1 MGALYQTVRRIEG
14 VIERKRL
21 PLYKTRG
28 LIGLRAGFLLGM
40 VTPETPD
47 DPMRIAALKA
57 AARDVLG
64 EEI

>member
-1 MGALYQTVRRIEG
+1 MGALYETVRRVEG
-14 VIERKRL
+14 VIERRGL

-40 VTPETPD
+40 VTPDTPD
-47 DPMRIAALKA
+47 DPLRIAALEA

-64 EEI
+64 EQI

>member
-1 MGALYQTVRRIEG
+1 MGALHETVRRIEAA
-14 VIERKRL
+14 IERKRL

-40 VTPETPD
+40 VTPDTPD
-47 DPMRIAALKA
+47 DPLRIAALKA
-57 AARDVLG
+57 AAREVLG

>member
-1 MGALYQTVRRIEG
+1 MGALYETVRRIEG
-14 VIERKRL
+14 LIEKKGL

-40 VTPETPD
+40 VTPDTPD
-47 DPMRIAALKA
+47 DPLRIAALRV

-64 EEI
+64 EPM

>member
-1 MGALYQTVRRIEG
+1 MGAIYETVKRIEAA
-14 VIERKRL
+14 IERRRL

-28 LIGLRAGFLLGM
+28 LIALRAGFLLGM
-40 VTPETPD
+40 VTPDTPD
-47 DPMRIAALKA
+47 DPLRMAALKA

>member
-1 MGALYQTVRRIEG
+1 MGALYETVRRIEG
-14 VIERKRL
+14 MIEKKGL

-40 VTPETPD
+40 VTPDTPD
-47 DPMRIAALKA
+47 DPLRIAALRA

-64 EEI
+64 EPM

>member
-1 MGALYQTVRRIEG
+1 MGALYETVRRIEG
-14 VIERKRL
+14 VIEKKGL

-47 DPMRIAALKA
+47 DPIKVAALEA
-57 AARDVLG
+57 AARHVLG
-64 EEI
+64 EPM

>member
-14 VIERKRL
+14 VIERRRL

-40 VTPETPD
+40 VTADTPD
-47 DPMRIAALKA
+47 DPLRIAALEA
-57 AARDVLG
+57 AAREILG

>member
-1 MGALYQTVRRIEG
+1 MGALYDTVRRIEG
-14 VIERKRL
+14 VIERKGL

-40 VTPETPD
+40 VTPDTPD
-47 DPMRIAALKA
+47 DPLRIAALRA

-64 EEI
+64 EPM

>member
-1 MGALYQTVRRIEG
+1 MGALYETVRRIEG
-14 VIERKRL
+14 VIEKKGL

-40 VTPETPD
+40 VTPDTPD
-47 DPMRIAALKA
+47 DPLRIAALTA

-64 EEI
+64 EPV

>member
-1 MGALYQTVRRIEG
+1 MGALYETVRRVEAAIEK
-14 VIERKRL
+14 RRL

-28 LIGLRAGFLLGM
+28 LIGLRAGFLLGV
-40 VTPETPD
+40 VTPDTPD
-47 DPMRIAALKA
+47 DPLRIAALRT

>member
-1 MGALYQTVRRIEG
+1 MGALYETVRRIEG
-14 VIERKRL
+14 VIEKKGL

-40 VTPETPD
+40 VTPDTPD
-47 DPMRIAALKA
+47 DPLRIAALRA

-64 EEI
+64 EPM

>member
-1 MGALYQTVRRIEG
+1 MGAIYETVKRIEAA
-14 VIERKRL
+14 IERRRL

-40 VTPETPD
+40 VTPDTPD
-47 DPMRIAALKA
+47 DPLRIAALEA
-57 AARDVLG
+57 AAREVLD

>member
-1 MGALYQTVRRIEG
+1 MGALYETVRRIEG
-14 VIERKRL
+14 VIEKKGL

-40 VTPETPD
+40 VTPDTPD
-47 DPMRIAALKA
+47 DPLRIAALRV

-64 EEI
+64 EPM